1 MMTRI
6 VTEKQVHTTKLKNVK
21 VRKISQAYAVTEEQY
36 KLFMDQLD
44 YINTDFPEAYLMY
57 SVNDDLASHTKALDE
72 VLNKVGVAHI
82 TKAYGQN
89 NPDSGHIFH
98 MNMYN
103 PEEYSVTRMSVHL

>member
-1 MMTRI
+1 M
-6 VTEKQVHTTKLKNVK
+6 
-21 VRKISQAYAVTEEQY
+21 KISQAYAVTEEQY

-44 YINTDFPEAYLMY
+44 YVNAEFPEAYLMY

-98 MNMYN
+98 ECY
-103 PEEYSVTRMSVHL
+103 PIKTDKGKDRKEYLSHCYFRE